1 MDAIIRNVSVEFPLF
16 NISLFLVQ
24 SLDVEQYALLKS
36 KISRQKVENDN
47 VKLKNRIAMLEI
59 EERKMMKKINDTR
72 RRAD

>member
-1 MDAIIRNVSVEFPLF
+1 
-16 NISLFLVQ
+16 
-24 SLDVEQYALLKS
+24 LDVDKYALLKS

>member
-1 MDAIIRNVSVEFPLF
+1 
-16 NISLFLVQ
+16 
-24 SLDVEQYALLKS
+24 LKS
-36 KISRQKVENDN
+36 KIRRYKVENDN

>member
-1 MDAIIRNVSVEFPLF
+1 M
-16 NISLFLVQ
+16 
-24 SLDVEQYALLKS
+24 LKS